1 MNHCPEFAM
10 NTLDCR
16 AVVCTKLVK
25 YIFEFDLPII
35 RNISGILI
43 VGGGGKSG
51 SYLRSAEVFNPDT
64 GLTCS
69 VGDMPEPRYDASMC
83 HGLVCGGLNTGSDY
97 DSR

>member
-10 NTLDCR
+10 NTLDFR
-16 AVVCTKLVK
+16 AEVCSQLVK
-25 YIFEFDLPII
+25 YIFKFDLPII

-43 VGGGGKSG
+43 VGGSSG
-51 SYLRSAEVFNPDT
+51 SYLSSAEVFNPDT

-69 VGDMPEPRYDASMC
+69 VGDMPEPRFYASMC
-83 HGLVCGGLNTGSDY
+83 HGLVCGGWDDND

>member
-16 AVVCTKLVK
+16 AVVCSKLVK

-43 VGGGGKSG
+43 VGGWSG
-51 SYLRSAEVFNPDT
+51 SSYLRSAEVFNPDT

-69 VGDMPEPRYDASMC
+69 VGDMPEPRSSSSMC
-83 HGLVCGGLNTGSDY
+83 HGLVCGGY
-97 DSR
+97 DDNDFSR

>member
-10 NTLDCR
+10 NTLDSR
-16 AVVCTKLVK
+16 AVVCSKFVK

-43 VGGGGKSG
+43 VGGLLAGS

-69 VGDMPEPRYDASMC
+69 VGDMPEPRIRPSMC
-83 HGLVCGGLNTGSDY
+83 HGLVCGGWDDND

>member
-1 MNHCPEFAM
+1 M

-16 AVVCTKLVK
+16 AVVCTIIVK
-25 YIFEFDLPII
+25 YTFKLDLPII

-43 VGGGGKSG
+43 VGGKSSG
-51 SYLRSAEVFNPDT
+51 SSYLRSAEVFNPDT

-69 VGDMPEPRYDASMC
+69 VGDMPEPRFYASLC
-83 HGLVCGGLNTGSDY
+83 HGLVCGGWDGND

>member
-25 YIFEFDLPII
+25 YILKFDFPII
-35 RNISGILI
+35 SNISGILI
-43 VGGGGKSG
+43 VGGISE

-69 VGDMPEPRYDASMC
+69 VGDMPEPRYRSSMC
-83 HGLVCGGLNTGSDY
+83 YGLVCGGWSTGSFFD
-97 DSR
+97 DPR

>member
-1 MNHCPEFAM
+1 MKFSM

-43 VGGGGKSG
+43 VGGYSP
-51 SYLRSAEVFNPDT
+51 SYLSSAEVFNPDT

-69 VGDMPEPRYDASMC
+69 VGDMPEPRYYASMC
-83 HGLVCGGLNTGSDY
+83 HGLVCGGYDGND

>member
-25 YIFEFDLPII
+25 YIFKFDLPII

-43 VGGGGKSG
+43 VGGKSSQG
-51 SYLRSAEVFNPDT
+51 SYLRSGEVFNPDT

-69 VGDMPEPRYDASMC
+69 VGDMPEPRRYASMC
-83 HGLVCGGLNTGSDY
+83 HGLVCGGWDGND

>member
-1 MNHCPEFAM
+1 M
-10 NTLDCR
+10 
-16 AVVCTKLVK
+16 K

-43 VGGGGKSG
+43 VGGKSSPS

-69 VGDMPEPRYDASMC
+69 VGDMPEPRKYSSMC
-83 HGLVCGGLNTGSDY
+83 HGLVCGGYDGND

>member
-1 MNHCPEFAM
+1 MK
-10 NTLDCR
+10 TLDCR

-43 VGGGGKSG
+43 VGGVS
-51 SYLRSAEVFNPDT
+51 SSSLSSAEVFNPDT

-69 VGDMPEPRYDASMC
+69 VGDMPEPRGSSSMC
-83 HGLVCGGLNTGSDY
+83 HGLVCGGSDGNS